1 MNRPRNLVSS
11 PTPTPTPIATDRGDR
26 PRRPTAATDRGDRPR
41 RPTDRRGHE
50 QRDGTA
56 LSRSSAGWIQPV
68 TPDILPL

>member
-11 PTPTPTPIATDRGDR
+11 PTPTPTPT
-26 PRRPTAATDRGDRPR
+26 PTPIATDRGDRPR